1 MHLHVSLWRDGE
13 PAFAPDDGSE
23 NALHR
28 AAIAGVVNHLPS
40 TAVFGAR
47 TSTPTSASRTGPMH
61 RPRPT
66 GAGTTGPPRCGR
78 SSRTISRQ
86 GSSCALPAR
95 MPTRTGRPPRCW
107 RQSSPASRS
116 VRSRPRRARATC
128 TAKAATSPGSRPDAA
143 DLGSRDKRITD
154 ILGEDAVHDYTCWWR
169 RTGSPTSPR
178 SPNGS
183 GTATS
188 TWPDDR
194 SVAGDL
200 LAAVDLSDHDAFAHR
215 VPYEWFDALRRV
227 DPVHWQPERQGRGF
241 WAVTTH
247 GTWCRVSK
255 DWGTFSS
262 QIGAS
267 ALEDLDADALEA
279 RRSMIDTDP
288 PAHTDLRRLVSP
300 SLTARRVHDYEA
312 LVRSITLDVVSDALG
327 EERFD
332 FVERVATAI
341 PIKVLCR
348 LLGAPG
354 LVHVGQPR
362 RGGLRGRLPA
372 RPPPEPESPH
382 HLRAGRPPPLRGRAP
397 RPPRAVG
404 ALGGAPTGAPP
415 TGARRG
421 PRTHPVQ
428 LHQRG
433 QATSRARQVNGGRHH
448 LRRPCRP
455 AERMACSAGKGPTI
469 HEEDRCPHD

>member
-1 MHLHVSLWRDGE
+1 MID
-13 PAFAPDDGSE
+13 
-23 NALHR
+23 
-28 AAIAGVVNHLPS
+28 
-40 TAVFGAR
+40 
-47 TSTPTSASRTGPMH
+47 
-61 RPRPT
+61 
-66 GAGTTGPPRCGR
+66 
-78 SSRTISRQ
+78 
-86 GSSCALPAR
+86 
-95 MPTRTGRPPRCW
+95 
-107 RQSSPASRS
+107 
-116 VRSRPRRARATC
+116 
-128 TAKAATSPGSRPDAA
+128 
-143 DLGSRDKRITD
+143 
-154 ILGEDAVHDYTCWWR
+154 
-169 RTGSPTSPR
+169 
-178 SPNGS
+178 
-183 GTATS
+183 
-188 TWPDDR
+188 

-247 GTWCRVSK
+247 EDVVRVSK

-348 LLGAPG
+348 LLGVPEEDEGRLVTLGDQMIANTDPDLAAVLFDGADSERYRLLPFRSPAALEMFELSRKLSAQRRLAPRSDLATA
-354 LVHVGQPR
+354 LVTGTLGGDPLPEREIDAMFLLLVVAGNETTRQAMALGVQALIEHPDQIAVLETLDDAGRRTAIEELLRWTTPLHHFRRTATRDVELRGVPIRQGDKVVVWYTSANRDEEVFEDAYRLDLRRSPNPHTTFG
-362 RGGLRGRLPA
+362 RGGPHRCVGEHLARLELSVLLEELRPVLHRLELDGAPVRIRSNFTNGVKRLPV
-372 RPPPEPESPH
+372 RV
-382 HLRAGRPPPLRGRAP
+382 R
-397 RPPRAVG
+397 
-404 ALGGAPTGAPP
+404 
-415 TGARRG
+415 
-421 PRTHPVQ
+421 
-428 LHQRG
+428 
-433 QATSRARQVNGGRHH
+433 
-448 LRRPCRP
+448 
-455 AERMACSAGKGPTI
+455 
-469 HEEDRCPHD
+469 